1 MVISAHFALQCE
13 NKNFE
18 QEQSK
23 MENQVWVK
31 VSLFLKEFGQ
41 CQFHAQENNIL
52 PDQILIVLESLSVL
66 IFLCNLYNPLEDMSV
81 PIFF

>member
-1 MVISAHFALQCE
+1 
-13 NKNFE
+13 
-18 QEQSK
+18 

-52 PDQILIVLESLSVL
+52 PDQILIILESLSVL
-66 IFLCNLYNPLEDMSV
+66 IFLCNLYNPLEDMPV
-81 PIFF
+81 PIFSDTNFFDIHYTQTFHYKDYGIL